1 VNAIRMQNETSGPQI
16 VRFGTFELDV
26 RAGELHK
33 QGVRI
38 KLQEQPLRILEMLVG
53 RPGQLVTRD
62 ELRSRLWPS
71 DTFVDFDHGLN
82 KAINKLREAL
92 GDSAESPRFIETLA
106 KRGYRF
112 IGSFDSAPG
121 RIQSLAVLPLE
132 NLSRDPEQDYFT
144 DGLTEA
150 LIGRLAKISSLQVVS
165 RTSVMRYKGAHG
177 KSLREI
183 AAELGADGI
192 VEGTVLRSGKRV
204 RISAQLV
211 NAATDKHVWAETYDR
226 DLSDILA
233 LQAEVASSIVREI
246 QATVTPP
253 ERLQLARRQ
262 EVHPDVYEAYLKGRY
277 FWNKRTLVGMSKGAE
292 YFQQAIAKDPTY
304 APAHAGLADSAA
316 RLGWWGFVSPE
327 EGCARGIAA
336 ARRALEIDDTLA
348 EAHAALGFALLH
360 YDCSFRAAEDACRRA
375 IALDPKYA
383 YAAQAHSCC
392 LTTCARF
399 DEGVSEALRAVQLEP
414 LQPILQ
420 WTASGML
427 YHARQYNRAIEQAH
441 RCLELDPS
449 FPPPRWTIALALAKL
464 GTGETGIT
472 ELEEAVRATG
482 ANEFFLG
489 ALGYCYAVTGRR
501 VDAVG
506 VLDQFLAASKQ
517 RFVSAYWPAVING
530 ALGNRDE
537 AFRLLDIAYRD
548 HASLMAWMKV
558 APFFDELRSDARFDA
573 MLRKTMFPAS

>member
-1 VNAIRMQNETSGPQI
+1 MQRGSSGSEIIRFSA
-16 VRFGTFELDV
+16 FELDV
-26 RAGELHK
+26 RAGELRK

-38 KLQEQPLRILEMLVG
+38 KLQEQPLRILEMLLAH
-53 RPGQLVTRD
+53 PGQLVTRE
-62 ELRSRLWPS
+62 ELRTRLWPS

-92 GDSAESPRFIETLA
+92 DDSAENPRFVETIPR
-106 KRGYRF
+106 RGYRML
-112 IGSFDSAPG
+112 APLGKTSG
-121 RIQSLAVLPLE
+121 RIESLAVLPLE
-132 NLSRDPEQDYFT
+132 NLSRDPDQDYFA

-150 LIGRLAKISSLQVVS
+150 LISYLAKVSSLQVVS

-177 KSLREI
+177 RSLREI

-211 NAATDKHVWAETYDR
+211 NASTDKHVWAETYDR
-226 DLSDILA
+226 DLRDILA
-233 LQAEVASSIVREI
+233 LQADVASSIVREI

-253 ERLQLARRQ
+253 ELARLARRH
-262 EVHPDVYEAYLKGRY
+262 EVDPDVYEAYLKGRY
-277 FWNKRTLVGMSKGAE
+277 FWNKRSLVGMSKGAE
-292 YFQQAIAKDPTY
+292 YFQQAIDKDPTY

-327 EGCARGIAA
+327 EGCARGITA

-348 EAHAALGFALLH
+348 EAYAALGFALLH
-360 YDCSFRAAEDACRRA
+360 YDCSFGAAEDACRRA

-383 YAAQAHSCC
+383 YAAQALSCC
-392 LTTCARF
+392 LTTCGRI
-399 DEGVSEALRAVQLEP
+399 DEGVSAALRAVQLDP

-427 YHARQYNRAIEQAH
+427 YHARQYDRAIEQAH

-449 FPPPRWTIALALAKL
+449 FPPPRWTIALALAKQ
-464 GTGETGIT
+464 GKGETGIT

-489 ALGYCYAVTGRR
+489 ALGYCYAVSGRR
-501 VDAVG
+501 EDAAG
-506 VLDQFLAASKQ
+506 VLDQFREASKQ
-517 RFVSAYWPAVING
+517 RFVSSYWPAVING

-537 AFRLLDIAYRD
+537 AFRFLDIAYRE

-573 MLRKTMFPAS
+573 MLRKLDFPVR